1 MVTATEDEDPAPTAL
16 PTAVPTA
23 APTKAIAM
31 RA

>member
-1 MVTATEDEDPAPTAL
+1 MVTATEDDDPAPAAP